1 MRSTNLLGNRFV
13 AHDTQKPD
21 ATLSRRGSFSP
32 RDRKEQQPGQ
42 ASATSVEPPQQK
54 PIGSYIASIREI
66 VAIKTVWVEE
76 GAEVEG
82 PEPTTRHLDF
92 IIQGIAAQA
101 SSLGILKVKVLPT
114 GPMRVDLVTGTL
126 IARQQGIT
134 EEFAS
139 VIAAPSKDDRSAPS
153 RANAACRRYWVAKE

>member
-1 MRSTNLLGNRFV
+1 MAGLGNIGGAPTTETHRLIYRI
-13 AHDTQKPD
+13 DTG
-21 ATLSRRGSFSP
+21 A
-32 RDRKEQQPGQ
+32 
-42 ASATSVEPPQQK
+42 
-54 PIGSYIASIREI
+54 I

-82 PEPTTRHLDF
+82 PEPTTRHLDS

-101 SSLGILKVKVLPT
+101 GSLGILKVKVLPT

-139 VIAAPSKDDRSAPS
+139 VIAAPSEDDRSAHQVAPTLLAGDTGWPRDSAIEPS
-153 RANAACRRYWVAKE
+153 RIRFEPRGETSCEPSLDLLP